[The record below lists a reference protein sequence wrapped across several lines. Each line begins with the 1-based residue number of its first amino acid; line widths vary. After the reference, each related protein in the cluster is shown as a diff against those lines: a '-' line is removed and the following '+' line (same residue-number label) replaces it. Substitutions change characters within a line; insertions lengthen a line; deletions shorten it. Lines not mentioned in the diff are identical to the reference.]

1 VSRPLT
7 ARSLL
12 TVVAV
17 LAVVA
22 GVALAVVP
30 FRAHLGFEPMTDLL
44 PGASSTPNAKLMS
57 NDLGHFGHSTKVT
70 VACGVPTNIALR
82 SDDVGENGWFNY
94 APNSGVVFSP
104 GGPPP
109 FLCRAPAQR
118 RILVGAGLFLTGLVV
133 LVGSRWATR
142 PLPV

>member
-7 ARSLL
+7 ARPLL
-12 TVVAV
+12 ATLAV

-30 FRAHLGFEPMTDLL
+30 FHAHLGFEPMTDLL
-44 PGASSTPNAKLMS
+44 PGASSTPNA
-57 NDLGHFGHSTKVT
+57 NFGQSTTVT
-70 VACGVPTNIALR
+70 VACGVPTNIAFR
-82 SDDVGENGWFNY
+82 SNDVGGNGWFNY

-109 FLCRAPAQR
+109 VICRAPAQR
-118 RILVGAGLFLTGLVV
+118 RILVGAGLFLAGLAV
-133 LVGSRWATR
+133 LVASRWATR
-142 PLPV
+142 PLPA